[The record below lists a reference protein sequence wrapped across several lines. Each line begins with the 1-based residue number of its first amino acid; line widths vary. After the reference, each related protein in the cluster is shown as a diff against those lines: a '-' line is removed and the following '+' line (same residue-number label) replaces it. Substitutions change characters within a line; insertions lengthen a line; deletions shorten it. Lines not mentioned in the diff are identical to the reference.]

1 LLTRGRLW
9 CGPGVPDMP
18 GVPADGDAVCAGLR
32 AADEALRVLLA
43 DKDAVIAGLQ
53 VRNAELEARVARLE
67 LLVSRNSGNSSM
79 PPSTDDL
86 PGKKPPGKKPRSR
99 PEPGVKRRPGKQ
111 PGAPGAHLA

>member
-1 LLTRGRLW
+1 MPDT
-9 CGPGVPDMP
+9 PGAPV
-18 GVPADGDAVCAGLR
+18 GADALRVADAGLR
-32 AADEALRVLLA
+32 AANEALRVLLA
-43 DKDAVIAGLQ
+43 DKDAVIAGLR

-86 PGKKPPGKKPRSR
+86 PGKKPPAGKPRR
-99 PEPGVKRRPGKQ
+99 GPGGGKRRPGKQ